1 MSIYLFDNDF
11 YMQLK
16 FSNMKNDKK
25 RFTDII

>member
-25 RFTDII
+25 RFADII

>member
-16 FSNMKNDKK
+16 FSDMKNDKK
-25 RFTDII
+25 RFTGII

>member
-16 FSNMKNDKK
+16 ISNMKNDKK